1 MVAASDLSAK
11 VSRMLAMGRARRHF
25 PLIGALAAA
34 VGGALWPVAAE
45 AQAAPG
51 FTFCPAPEPP
61 ACVAAPK
68 AAPACDAEVEAY
80 VARVFRYRECLARE
94 TERAVAQSND
104 VIDGW
109 RCRRFNERC
118 RR

>member
-1 MVAASDLSAK
+1 MFVT
-11 VSRMLAMGRARRHF
+11 GRARRHLSRAAF
-25 PLIGALAAA
+25 RTGALAAA
-34 VGGALWPVAAE
+34 VVVSTSAARP
-45 AQAAPG
+45 QAAPG
-51 FTFCPAPEPP
+51 FTFCAAPEPP
-61 ACVAAPK
+61 ACVAAAR

-80 VARVFRYRECLARE
+80 ITRVFRYRECLARE
-94 TERAVAQSND
+94 TERAVSQSND

>member
-1 MVAASDLSAK
+1 
-11 VSRMLAMGRARRHF
+11 MLAIGRARRHSARASLRAKAF
-25 PLIGALAAA
+25 TAAFAFWPGA
-34 VGGALWPVAAE
+34 VWP
-45 AQAAPG
+45 QAAPG
-51 FTFCPAPEPP
+51 FTFCATPEPP
-61 ACVAAPK
+61 ACVDAAK

-80 VARVFRYRECLARE
+80 IARVFRYRECLARE
-94 TERAVAQSND
+94 MERAVAQSND